1 MPVSEVLNIRSA
13 EIKKTP
19 EFGAKLDTDYV
30 LGMAKMNGGVKI
42 LLNIDKV
49 LTDEE
54 IAVLDEAA

>member
-1 MPVSEVLNIRSA
+1 
-13 EIKKTP
+13 
-19 EFGAKLDTDYV
+19 LDTDYV